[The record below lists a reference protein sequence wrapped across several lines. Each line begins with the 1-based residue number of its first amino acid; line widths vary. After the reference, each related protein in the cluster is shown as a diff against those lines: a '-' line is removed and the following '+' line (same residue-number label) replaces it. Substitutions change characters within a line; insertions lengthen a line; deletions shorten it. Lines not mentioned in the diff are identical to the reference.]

1 MSRLLAKKWAI
12 ALVVSLALNLFLG
25 GMMTARWMMRPPGSP
40 HRGMGM
46 KVRSLK
52 SSLGRHLDPS
62 VHETLERVDAK
73 HRETVRGRMKEAA
86 EASRLAQE
94 ALADE
99 DFDEAK
105 AKQAF
110 ADARAKQAAAR
121 EAMQNALIE
130 LAAALPPAERA
141 KLRKAWGRR
150 KGPRGEGRRKGPR
163 GEGRHRGPPRDSRP

>member
-25 GMMTARWMMRPPGSP
+25 GMMTARWMMRPHRPP

-46 KVRSLK
+46 HVRSLK

-62 VHETLERVDAK
+62 VHGTLERVDAK
-73 HRETVRGRMKEAA
+73 HREIIRERMKDAA
-86 EASRLAQE
+86 EASRSAKD
-94 ALADE
+94 ALSGE
-99 DFDEAK
+99 PFDEAK
-105 AKQAF
+105 AKEAF

-141 KLRKAWGRR
+141 KLGKAWGRR
-150 KGPRGEGRRKGPR
+150 DGPRGRGDRRRRPGGTR
-163 GEGRHRGPPRDSRP
+163 EGPPPR